1 MLFNSKKSRFFLTF
15 LLLFP
20 MIFLQGCRKNETD
33 NKRIFRT
40 SVNKLITTLDPAL
53 AADTA
58 SQFMT
63 ASFYDTPLQYS
74 FTKRPYELEPS
85 MLESMPEFSEDGT
98 ILTCRLRDDLYFQN
112 APCFQNKI
120 SRKVKSKDVIFS
132 ILRLA
137 DVRVHSTGFWLIR
150 GRIKGLDQFRSLTG
164 NVAENDF
171 SPYDQG
177 CDGLEVVDDR
187 TFRIHLTSADP
198 RFIYAM
204 AMPYFS
210 VVSRRAVEHYGKKF
224 ADHPCGSGPYMLK
237 SWQKDHQIH
246 LVKYPDY
253 RIEYF
258 KEAENPADRTRKL
271 PLCDEII
278 CDLVK
283 QPMAGWLLFLQGE
296 LDSYALDGENFAAVV
311 NKDLQIPTSLQNRG
325 IQLLRSPEMQINYI
339 GFSFADPLLG
349 KNENLRKAISLA
361 FNRDVRIEY
370 GAGKLYPAH
379 GPVPPDAGA
388 GYLEQPGE
396 FTQRNIPLAKEYM
409 KKAGFPGGID
419 PRTGKSLEI
428 TFDQAGSD
436 TFYLQT
442 AELLAIDLAEIG
454 IKVKPEF
461 NNRARFLQK
470 LANNQVQM
478 FRLSWTGDY
487 PDAENFLQLFYGPN
501 SGASNRVNCDIPEI
515 NAKYEQIKNMQSS
528 PERDKAYAELAELI
542 RSKCPWIFESY
553 TVSFMLKHC
562 WLENMRP
569 HDFAFQRWK
578 YISVDP
584 QKRSGTIR
592 RFEPLSLNELRDE

>member
-1 MLFNSKKSRFFLTF
+1 MFSQWKKTSF
-15 LLLFP
+15 LLSIILLALLC
-20 MIFLQGCRKNETD
+20 IYSGCRKKDD
-33 NKRIFRT
+33 NRNVFRT
-40 SVNKLITTLDPAL
+40 SINKLIATLDPAL

-74 FTKRPYELEPS
+74 FSKRPYVLEPS
-85 MLESMPEFSEDGT
+85 MLETMPEFSSDGT
-98 ILTCRLRDDLYFQN
+98 VMTCRLRDDLYFQN
-112 APCFQNKI
+112 APCFPDKA
-120 SRKVKSKDVIFS
+120 SRKVTAQDVIFS

-137 DVRVHSTGFWLIR
+137 DARVHSTGYWLIR
-150 GRIKGLDQFRSLTG
+150 GRIKGLDSFRSMTLKTP
-164 NVAENDF
+164 ENDF
-171 SPYDQG
+171 SPYDKG
-177 CDGLEVVDDR
+177 CSGMEVVDER
-187 TFRIHLTSADP
+187 TFKIHLTSADP
-198 RFIYAM
+198 RFVYAM

-210 VVSRRAVEHYGKKF
+210 VVSRKAVEHYGKKF
-224 ADHPCGSGPYMLK
+224 SDNPCGSGPFILK
-237 SWQKDHQIH
+237 SWQKDHQIR
-246 LVKYPDY
+246 LVKNSEY
-253 RIEYF
+253 RTEYF
-258 KEAENPADRTRKL
+258 KDAENTDDRNRKL
-271 PLCDEII
+271 PLCEEIV

-311 NKDLQIPTSLQNRG
+311 NKQMQIPASLQKRG
-325 IQLLRSPEMQINYI
+325 IQLQRAPEMQINYI

-388 GYLEQPGE
+388 GFLAEPGT

-409 KKAGFPGGID
+409 EKAGFPGGID
-419 PRTGKSLEI
+419 PRTGKPLEI

-501 SGASNRVNCDIPEI
+501 SGASNRVSCDLQEI
-515 NAKYEQIKNMQSS
+515 NLMYEKIKNMQPSAA
-528 PERDKAYAELAELI
+528 RDQAYAELAELI
-542 RSKCPWIFESY
+542 RSKCPWIFESF

-578 YISVDP
+578 YISVNP
-584 QKRSGTIR
+584 QKRNGVKR
-592 RFEPLSLNELRDE
+592 GFEPLSLKELRGE

>member
-1 MLFNSKKSRFFLTF
+1 MFSRSGSVFVILFFALLT
-15 LLLFP
+15 L
-20 MIFLQGCRKNETD
+20 IFLPGCSDEKMEE
-33 NKRIFRT
+33 KRVFRT
-40 SVNKLITTLDPAL
+40 SVNKLIATLDPAL

-58 SQFMT
+58 CQFMT

-85 MLESMPEFSEDGT
+85 MLEKMPVFSADGT
-98 ILTCRLRDDLYFQN
+98 VLTCRLRDDLLFQK
-112 APCFQNKI
+112 APCFPDQKN
-120 SRKVKSKDVIFS
+120 RKVRSKDVLFS

-137 DVRVHSTGFWLIR
+137 DARVHSTGYWLIR
-150 GRIKGLDQFRSLTG
+150 GRIKGLKEFRDLTL
-164 NVAENDF
+164 NAPENDF
-171 SPYDQG
+171 SPYDKG
-177 CDGLEVVDDR
+177 CSGLEIVDDR

-198 RFIYAM
+198 RFVYAM

-224 ADHPCGSGPYMLK
+224 ADHPCGSGPFILK
-237 SWQKDHQIH
+237 SWQKDHQIR
-246 LVKYPDY
+246 LVRNPEY
-253 RIEYF
+253 RTEYF

-271 PLCDEII
+271 PLCDEIV

-283 QPMAGWLLFLQGE
+283 QPMSGWLLFLQGE

-311 NKDLQIPTSLQNRG
+311 NKDLQIPPSLRKRG
-325 IQLLRSPEMQINYI
+325 IQLQRAPEMQINYI

-370 GAGKLYPAH
+370 GAGKLHPAH
-379 GPVPPDAGA
+379 GPVPPGAA
-388 GYLEQPGE
+388 GYLDKPGAY
-396 FTQRNIPLAKEYM
+396 TKRNISLAKEYM
-409 KKAGFPGGID
+409 KKAGYPDGID
-419 PRTGKSLEI
+419 PKTGKPLEI

-470 LANNQVQM
+470 LANKQVQM

-501 SGASNRVNCDIPEI
+501 SGASNRVGCDFPEI
-515 NAKYEQIKNMQSS
+515 NRKYEKIKQMGPSK
-528 PERDKAYAELAELI
+528 ERDQAYLELAESI
-542 RSKCPWIFESY
+542 REKCPWIFESY
-553 TVSFMLKHC
+553 TVSFMLKHS

-584 QKRSGTIR
+584 QKRAGAKREFT
-592 RFEPLSLNELRDE
+592 PLSLKELRGE

>member
-1 MLFNSKKSRFFLTF
+1 
-15 LLLFP
+15 
-20 MIFLQGCRKNETD
+20 MIVDTLPKPPRSFCISFCFITGCRKKEVENA
-33 NKRIFRT
+33 KIFKT
-40 SVNKLITTLDPAL
+40 SINKLIATLDPAL

-58 SQFMT
+58 CQFMT

-85 MLESMPEFSEDGT
+85 MLESMPEFSGDGT
-98 ILTCRLRDDLYFQN
+98 VLTCRLRDDLFFQK
-112 APCFQNKI
+112 APCFPDNNA
-120 SRKVKSKDVIFS
+120 RKVNAKDVVFS

-137 DVRVHSTGFWLIR
+137 DSRVHSTGYWLIR
-150 GRIKGLDQFRSLTG
+150 GRIRGLEEFRSLTLS
-164 NVAENDF
+164 APENDF
-171 SPYDQG
+171 TPYDKG
-177 CDGLEVVDDR
+177 CSGLEILDDR
-187 TFRIHLTSADP
+187 TFRIHLTAPDP
-198 RFIYAM
+198 RFVYAM

-210 VVSRRAVEHYGKKF
+210 VVSRKAVEHYGKKF
-224 ADHPCGSGPYMLK
+224 SDYPCGSGPFILK
-237 SWQKDHQIH
+237 RWQKDHQIR
-246 LVKYPDY
+246 LVRNPEY
-253 RIEYF
+253 RTEYF
-258 KEAENPADRTRKL
+258 SEAENLSDRNRKL

-283 QPMAGWLLFLQGE
+283 QPMSGWLLFLQGE

-311 NKDLQIPTSLQNRG
+311 NKNLEIPVSLQKRG
-325 IQLLRSPEMQINYI
+325 ILLQRAPEMQINYI
-339 GFSFADPLLG
+339 GFSFADPILG

-361 FNRDVRIEY
+361 FNREVRLEY

-379 GPVPPDAGA
+379 GPVPPGAA
-388 GYLEQPGE
+388 GYIAAPGK
-396 FTQRNIPLAKEYM
+396 FTQRNLPLAKEYM
-409 KKAGFPGGID
+409 KKAGYPGGID
-419 PRTGKSLEI
+419 PRTGKPLEI

-470 LANNQVQM
+470 LANHQVQM

-501 SGASNRVNCDIPEI
+501 SGASNRVGCDFPEI
-515 NAKYEQIKNMQSS
+515 NKKYEKIKKMGPSS
-528 PERDKAYAELAELI
+528 ERDRAYLELAELI
-542 RSKCPWIFESY
+542 REKCPWIFESY
-553 TVSFMLKHC
+553 TVSFMLKHG

-584 QKRSGTIR
+584 QKRAGMKRT
-592 RFEPLSLNELRDE
+592 FEPLSLNELRGE